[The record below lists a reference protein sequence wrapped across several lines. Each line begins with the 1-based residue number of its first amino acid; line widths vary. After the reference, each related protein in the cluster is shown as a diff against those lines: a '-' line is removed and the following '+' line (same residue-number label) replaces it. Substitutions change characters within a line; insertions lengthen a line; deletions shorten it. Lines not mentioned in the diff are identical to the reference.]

1 MTFLHCSLR
10 QRWLCAA
17 SPKAFAGFQLLK
29 SSKNTFNN
37 CNGDSRSEGAIVAIQ
52 DVQQHMYHFVIEPV
66 GKKYQLVRYHSSW
79 RSKRPCMSF
88 ISLYAESNKGEPL
101 CINFN
106 PGSCF
111 VGISGRD
118 EMKLYE
124 RAQNGFNLVNL
135 KNDCAVAFVDGI
147 PEFVKKPGNQFK
159 IKLFSTFV
167 LSKDI
172 AVNVSELD
180 DTFDKYPKGETS
192 SRGRERTEFQ
202 SVHQHINILLT
213 KLRMLSSFSA
223 VLHYFDSGMNIW
235 REVLAPVEFSLFYR
249 SRFAQPE
256 SLVGHHG
263 VPVHFFLL
271 ISQVDILLS
280 EISLDVL
287 LYFVGKLDLAGP
299 YVVRQAVIF
308 PNCCKFQENQN
319 VVLSQGQSSAA
330 YLRHIALESQLP
342 DNQNIIKIFS
352 WIAKGF
358 STSPIS
364 IISSGCFFFAWRT
377 RLASLEGMKGSPS
390 SYMVEMMDSR
400 IFPGPIVVIE
410 VAKKN
415 EHIHHGV
422 VFRRPEESSKESAS
436 VMLKHG
442 DTVDDSKAM
451 FEALDFDGGS
461 RRTLMS
467 LTLGNFLLSLRP
479 QFPEYENNERNVS
492 FSWSEEIKG
501 EKKAQRVSG
510 MFDKLNYK
518 FRKALGAG
526 SLKSFYSILCCP
538 ITMEGQHASDMH
550 FLIQTIGREVPLMQ
564 PQNLGDLKGFK
575 TSPVAMQVQK
585 EIFIYPTIQVHN
597 LLQCEIFV
605 SLVEND
611 PETCSIEEP
620 ANIGRQADIPSQS
633 SSFFYANPDNL
644 FFRVT
649 LKEYGYTCKPVN
661 SDAWVKKLDRKRNDA
676 HFIDIELNFRG
687 RAYFAFLRLS
697 CSDRGFLEATIFTTY
712 ALHNISE
719 LPLLCYDSSQKFHT
733 RLQPEGSTSDT
744 ELDLGCLLS
753 PKSIKSWFFRG
764 KKVHIRCLGEKT
776 AVALLD
782 LDILTGFTEI
792 SLEAPNGSGTNKVA
806 RLGVSL
812 EPCIYKIY
820 VPTQLVSFVPR
831 FIIANESMEPIIIRP
846 CYLQGD
852 ATGEI
857 IVEARQRVPLHTAKG
872 SSKKRENNPFDSLF
886 RRHTKTTEETQI
898 FVQFCKKEFGCASH
912 SWSGPICIASLG
924 LFFLKF
930 RGNSLIPNS
939 SNMACQENN
948 STEFAA
954 ARIVE
959 EKSSFVLYFYM
970 PPDVPL
976 PYRIE
981 NLLNGLSVKYYQ
993 KNSIE
998 TNTLHSGASSGFVWD
1013 DLSLPHKLTVELI
1026 DFHLVREINIDKV
1039 SEWKPFFKIWQQK
1052 GLLLHFPLNK
1062 QSEIEKTTSD
1072 EPHKL
1077 EIFKVG
1083 FEIYADGSTRV
1094 LRFCEATKRIE
1105 HTTVQPSTNFQLRLS
1120 SFAIHLLE
1128 RKVEA
1133 ISESLNYVTIVV
1145 ASLGN
1150 VTLDSII
1157 TQSHKYNHLRVQ
1169 SFTVDEKWQGAPFA
1183 SMVRR
1188 SHLHDSGMN
1197 VNILHIIYILQS
1209 TKSKVKQVK
1218 YSSIILQPI
1227 DLKIDEETLMKLAPF
1242 WRSSSTSS
1250 SKQSQ
1255 QFYFRHFEIHP
1266 IKITASFLPGNQY
1279 PGYSSAQQALRSF
1292 LHSVLKVPSINN
1304 VILELNGVLLTHAL
1318 VTSRELLVKC
1328 AQHYSWY
1335 LIRSVYIAKG
1345 SSLLPP
1351 AFASIFDDTASSSLD
1366 VFFDP
1371 SDGSISLPGVTLGMF
1386 KIISKC
1392 INVKGFSG
1400 TKRYFGDLGKMMKA
1414 AGSNVLFAAATE
1426 ISDNVLRGAES
1437 SGFKGLVTGFHQG
1450 ILRLAMDPSLLGA
1463 AVMEGGADR
1472 KIKLDRSPGIDELYI
1487 EGYLQAMLDVMYKL
1501 EYLRVRVID
1510 NQVILKNLPPSS
1522 SIINE
1527 ILENVKSFLVSKA
1540 LLKGDS
1546 LSPSRPLRHLRSEYD
1561 WKLGPTVLTLVEHLF
1576 VSFSIRML
1584 RKQTNKLI
1592 LGIKWKVEEEKE
1604 EANGEGQASHGNQK
1618 KPSGKA
1624 WAVGKFF
1631 FSGMIAYVDGRL
1643 CRHIPH
1649 PLVRRIVSG
1658 FLLSFLDKN
1667 DGD

>member
-1 MTFLHCSLR
+1 MKGGLIGHWDGLGVNHMCDWDPTVDAITTSKGSSFGVLGSGISKKGGGIMRTSLGGRCSNDKAAEEGGDRITTTIKINPNHNSDMRSHLGKEDEFILPWLNCLI
-10 QRWLCAA
+10 QKLCAL
-17 SPKAFAGFQLLK
+17 PQKVLAFPMFLQ
-29 SSKNTFNN
+29 
-37 CNGDSRSEGAIVAIQ
+37 
-52 DVQQHMYHFVIEPV
+52 
-66 GKKYQLVRYHSSW
+66 VRYHSSW

-118 EMKLYE
+118 
-124 RAQNGFNLVNL
+124 GDV
-135 KNDCAVAFVDGI
+135 
-147 PEFVKKPGNQFK
+147 
-159 IKLFSTFV
+159 
-167 LSKDI
+167 
-172 AVNVSELD
+172 
-180 DTFDKYPKGETS
+180 
-192 SRGRERTEFQ
+192 
-202 SVHQHINILLT
+202 
-213 KLRMLSSFSA
+213 SSFGKPSQ
-223 VLHYFDSGMNIW
+223 MN
-235 REVLAPVEFSLFYR
+235 
-249 SRFAQPE
+249 
-256 SLVGHHG
+256 
-263 VPVHFFLL
+263 
-271 ISQVDILLS
+271 VDILLS

-308 PNCCKFQENQN
+308 PNCCKLENHTSLTALFQFQENQN

-342 DNQNIIKIFS
+342 DNQNIIKIS
-352 WIAKGF
+352 LLDSRGF

-364 IISSGCFFFAWRT
+364 ISLSDVCFFAWRT
-377 RLASLEGMKGSPS
+377 RLASLE
-390 SYMVEMMDSR
+390 DSR

-415 EHIHHGV
+415 EH
-422 VFRRPEESSKESAS
+422 
-436 VMLKHG
+436 G
-442 DTVDDSKAM
+442 DTVDDSKAV

-501 EKKAQRVSG
+501 EKAQRVSG

-633 SSFFYANPDNL
+633 SCNL
-644 FFRVT
+644 
-649 LKEYGYTCKPVN
+649 K
-661 SDAWVKKLDRKRNDA
+661 D
-676 HFIDIELNFRG
+676 
-687 RAYFAFLRLS
+687 
-697 CSDRGFLEATIFTTY
+697 
-712 ALHNISE
+712 
-719 LPLLCYDSSQKFHT
+719 PLLTQNLIWAVF
-733 RLQPEGSTSDT
+733 
-744 ELDLGCLLS
+744 LS
-753 PKSIKSWFFRG
+753 PKSIKSWFFR

-857 IVEARQRVPLHTAKG
+857 IVEARQRVPLHTAK
-872 SSKKRENNPFDSLF
+872 
-886 RRHTKTTEETQI
+886 
-898 FVQFCKKEFGCASH
+898 
-912 SWSGPICIASLG
+912 
-924 LFFLKF
+924 
-930 RGNSLIPNS
+930 
-939 SNMACQENN
+939 
-948 STEFAA
+948 
-954 ARIVE
+954 
-959 EKSSFVLYFYM
+959 
-970 PPDVPL
+970 
-976 PYRIE
+976 
-981 NLLNGLSVKYYQ
+981 
-993 KNSIE
+993 
-998 TNTLHSGASSGFVWD
+998 
-1013 DLSLPHKLTVELI
+1013 

-1105 HTTVQPSTNFQLRLS
+1105 HTTV
-1120 SFAIHLLE
+1120 
-1128 RKVEA
+1128 EA

-1157 TQSHKYNHLRVQ
+1157 TQSHKYNHLRV
-1169 SFTVDEKWQGAPFA
+1169 
-1183 SMVRR
+1183 
-1188 SHLHDSGMN
+1188 
-1197 VNILHIIYILQS
+1197 QS

-1266 IKITASFLPGNQY
+1266 IKVSDKICLYCQRKLFF
-1279 PGYSSAQQALRSF
+1279 R
-1292 LHSVLKVPSINN
+1292 
-1304 VILELNGVLLTHAL
+1304 LL
-1318 VTSRELLVKC
+1318 
-1328 AQHYSWY
+1328 
-1335 LIRSVYIAKG
+1335 
-1345 SSLLPP
+1345 
-1351 AFASIFDDTASSSLD
+1351 FASIFDDTASSSLD

-1371 SDGSISLPGVTLGMF
+1371 SDGSISLPGVTQ
-1386 KIISKC
+1386 
-1392 INVKGFSG
+1392 
-1400 TKRYFGDLGKMMKA
+1400 
-1414 AGSNVLFAAATE
+1414 
-1426 ISDNVLRGAES
+1426 
-1437 SGFKGLVTGFHQG
+1437 VTGFHQG

-1463 AVMEGGADR
+1463 AVMEGGR
-1472 KIKLDRSPGIDELYI
+1472 
-1487 EGYLQAMLDVMYKL
+1487 
-1501 EYLRVRVID
+1501 
-1510 NQVILKNLPPSS
+1510 
-1522 SIINE
+1522 
-1527 ILENVKSFLVSKA
+1527 
-1540 LLKGDS
+1540 
-1546 LSPSRPLRHLRSEYD
+1546 
-1561 WKLGPTVLTLVEHLF
+1561 
-1576 VSFSIRML
+1576 
-1584 RKQTNKLI
+1584 
-1592 LGIKWKVEEEKE
+1592 
-1604 EANGEGQASHGNQK
+1604 
-1618 KPSGKA
+1618 
-1624 WAVGKFF
+1624 
-1631 FSGMIAYVDGRL
+1631 
-1643 CRHIPH
+1643 
-1649 PLVRRIVSG
+1649 
-1658 FLLSFLDKN
+1658 
-1667 DGD
+1667 

>member
-1 MTFLHCSLR
+1 
-10 QRWLCAA
+10 
-17 SPKAFAGFQLLK
+17 
-29 SSKNTFNN
+29 
-37 CNGDSRSEGAIVAIQ
+37 
-52 DVQQHMYHFVIEPV
+52 
-66 GKKYQLVRYHSSW
+66 
-79 RSKRPCMSF
+79 
-88 ISLYAESNKGEPL
+88 
-101 CINFN
+101 
-106 PGSCF
+106 
-111 VGISGRD
+111 
-118 EMKLYE
+118 
-124 RAQNGFNLVNL
+124 
-135 KNDCAVAFVDGI
+135 
-147 PEFVKKPGNQFK
+147 
-159 IKLFSTFV
+159 
-167 LSKDI
+167 
-172 AVNVSELD
+172 
-180 DTFDKYPKGETS
+180 
-192 SRGRERTEFQ
+192 
-202 SVHQHINILLT
+202 
-213 KLRMLSSFSA
+213 
-223 VLHYFDSGMNIW
+223 
-235 REVLAPVEFSLFYR
+235 
-249 SRFAQPE
+249 
-256 SLVGHHG
+256 
-263 VPVHFFLL
+263 
-271 ISQVDILLS
+271 
-280 EISLDVL
+280 
-287 LYFVGKLDLAGP
+287 
-299 YVVRQAVIF
+299 
-308 PNCCKFQENQN
+308 
-319 VVLSQGQSSAA
+319 
-330 YLRHIALESQLP
+330 
-342 DNQNIIKIFS
+342 
-352 WIAKGF
+352 
-358 STSPIS
+358 
-364 IISSGCFFFAWRT
+364 
-377 RLASLEGMKGSPS
+377 
-390 SYMVEMMDSR
+390 
-400 IFPGPIVVIE
+400 
-410 VAKKN
+410 
-415 EHIHHGV
+415 
-422 VFRRPEESSKESAS
+422 
-436 VMLKHG
+436 
-442 DTVDDSKAM
+442 
-451 FEALDFDGGS
+451 
-461 RRTLMS
+461 
-467 LTLGNFLLSLRP
+467 
-479 QFPEYENNERNVS
+479 
-492 FSWSEEIKG
+492 
-501 EKKAQRVSG
+501 

-697 CSDRGFLEATIFTTY
+697 CSDRGFLEPEIPYKVAN
-712 ALHNISE
+712 LKD
-719 LPLLCYDSSQKFHT
+719 PLLTQNLIWAVF
-733 RLQPEGSTSDT
+733 
-744 ELDLGCLLS
+744 LS
-753 PKSIKSWFFRG
+753 PKSIKSWFFRKFEVVLVFLTQR
-764 KKVHIRCLGEKT
+764 KKRHISDAWERRRLWHCF
-776 AVALLD
+776 D

-831 FIIANESMEPIIIRP
+831 FILANESMEPIIIRP

-857 IVEARQRVPLHTAKG
+857 IVEARQRVPLHTAKV
-872 SSKKRENNPFDSLF
+872 L
-886 RRHTKTTEETQI
+886 Q
-898 FVQFCKKEFGCASH
+898 KEFGCASH

-948 STEFAA
+948 STEFVA

-1039 SEWKPFFKIWQQK
+1039 SEWKPFFKIRQQK

-1105 HTTVQPSTNFQLRLS
+1105 HITVQPSTNFQLRLS

-1157 TQSHKYNHLRVQ
+1157 TQSHKYNHLRV
-1169 SFTVDEKWQGAPFA
+1169 
-1183 SMVRR
+1183 
-1188 SHLHDSGMN
+1188 
-1197 VNILHIIYILQS
+1197 QS

-1546 LSPSRPLRHLRSEYD
+1546 SSPSRPLRHLRSEND